1 MEIRSRSRK
10 GWAPHRVDLS
20 RQGGLSL
27 ALIVIVL
34 IGACATAP
42 PTRRDVV
49 VGLVGE
55 PRTVFDEDP
64 SARFIASAVT
74 ETLVRRDARD
84 ELVARLA
91 ESVPTLENSGLRIV
105 TDDPDAPQGRLVAT
119 FRLRDAR
126 WQDGEP
132 ITAADVRFAWQ
143 QDALAPRGTSAR
155 WTAER
160 IADVEVIGQ
169 RDVRVLYQNGERWDD
184 YALGPH
190 VMPSH
195 RLARATTEQRTAYA
209 REPVHAGAFAIAAWL
224 PGNITLSAFKD
235 YVLGAPRL
243 GRLEIHFFPTRGAAL
258 QALLRGDID
267 VAPSPVL
274 EADLARTLDRFADG
288 TDLLAHYVPTE
299 ALTVLRFGPE
309 SARFGDPAVREAIEL
324 TVDRQSIVDDVFVG
338 RARIPRTYLAPP
350 QWAAAE
356 DVPATRPDRARARLL
371 LSGAG
376 FSRGQ
381 FGILERGG
389 DRLTV
394 TIGVAAGSSARADVA
409 RRVAGDLAAIGVA
422 ADVRERPAADL
433 LADVSAGRFDLAVT
447 SLEAADPQLASDQW
461 RGLVD
466 PWFDALA
473 ELAARAP
480 DRAEKRAIY
489 GEMQRMWSARRP
501 ALPLYQ
507 ELRVDVAPQAL
518 AEVQPPPSGAALSW
532 NVWQWSF
539 AVR

>member
-1 MEIRSRSRK
+1 
-10 GWAPHRVDLS
+10 
-20 RQGGLSL
+20 
-27 ALIVIVL
+27 VL
-34 IGACATAP
+34 IALVLMSACAVTP

-55 PRTVFDEDP
+55 PRTVFDDDP

-91 ESVPTLENSGLRIV
+91 ETVPTLENAGLRVV
-105 TDDPDAPQGRLVAT
+105 TDDPGAPQGRLVAT

-143 QDALAPRGTSAR
+143 QDSLAPPGTIAR
-155 WTAER
+155 WMAER
-160 IADVEVIGQ
+160 IADVQVQSQ
-169 RDVRVLYQNGERWDD
+169 RDLRVVYQNGERWDD
-184 YALGPH
+184 YALAPH

-195 RLARATTEQRTAYA
+195 RLARATTDQRAAYA

-235 YVLGAPRL
+235 YVLGPPRL
-243 GRLEIHFFPTRGAAL
+243 GRLEIRFFATRSAAL

-288 TDLLAHYVPTE
+288 TELLAHYVPTE
-299 ALTVLRFGPE
+299 ALTVLRFGPDPK
-309 SARFGDPAVREAIEL
+309 RFGDAVVREAVEL
-324 TVDRQSIVDDVFVG
+324 TIDRQSIVDDVFVG
-338 RARIPRTYLAPP
+338 RARVPRTYLVPP
-350 QWAAAE
+350 QWSAAE
-356 DVPATRPDRARARLL
+356 DVPPARPDRERARLL
-371 LSGAG
+371 LAGAG
-376 FSRGQ
+376 FTRGP
-381 FGILERGG
+381 FGILERAG

-394 TIGVAAGSSARADVA
+394 SIGVGSGSSARADVA
-409 RRVAGDLAAIGVA
+409 RRVAGDLAVIGIA
-422 ADVRERPAADL
+422 ADVRERPLSDL
-433 LADVSAGRFDLAVT
+433 ATDVTAGRFELAIT
-447 SLEAADPQLASDQW
+447 ALDAADPQLASERW
-461 RGLVD
+461 KGLVD

-473 ELAARAP
+473 DIAARAP
-480 DRAEKRAIY
+480 DRAEKRSLY
-489 GEMQRMWSARRP
+489 GELQRIWSARRP

-518 AEVQPPPSGAALSW
+518 AEVQPPPSGAPLSW
-532 NVWQWSF
+532 NVWQWQF